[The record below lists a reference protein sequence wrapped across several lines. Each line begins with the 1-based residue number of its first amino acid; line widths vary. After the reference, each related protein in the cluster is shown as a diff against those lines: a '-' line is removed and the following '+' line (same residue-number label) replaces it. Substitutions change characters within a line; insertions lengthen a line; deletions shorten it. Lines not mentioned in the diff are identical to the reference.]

1 MSQGTDPF
9 AALGDPNRRAIVRT
23 LATREMS
30 VQEIADGMTISR
42 PAVSRHLKV
51 LRGAGLVESR
61 PDGVRN
67 LYSLNSAGVEDVR
80 AFMDEIWGT
89 AVARFRLLVDNTS
102 D

>member
-1 MSQGTDPF
+1 MTDPF
-9 AALGDPNRRAIVRT
+9 AALGDPSRRAIVRS
-23 LATREMS
+23 LTRGGRS
-30 VQEIADGMTISR
+30 VQEIADGMSISR

-51 LRGAGLVESR
+51 LKNAGLVDVR

-67 LYSLNSAGVEDVR
+67 VYSLNETGVGEVR
-80 AFMDEIWGT
+80 SFMEEVWGT

>member
-1 MSQGTDPF
+1 MTDPF
-9 AALGDPNRRAIVRT
+9 AALGDSNRRTIVRS
-23 LATREMS
+23 LVPGAKS
-30 VQEIADGMTISR
+30 VQEIADGMSISR

-51 LRGAGLVESR
+51 LKSAGLVEVR

-67 LYSLNSAGVEDVR
+67 VYSLNPEGVTDVR
-80 AFMDEIWGT
+80 AFMEEVWGA